1 MKILVSHFSLYKKNG
16 WGRTFEEAKGLARLG
31 HDVTLLCSARGFGRI
46 CNSQEVEGVKVLAF
60 YDIIPERF
68 LLFGHGFFSLFNKLI
83 YSVFTHFDICL
94 SNSHRDNAYYPCAL
108 NRFFHRSK
116 LVIEWWD
123 DFSVKGNS
131 IQSPNIIRR
140 VIRRIINFIQPSDEK
155 REISTKLSSDIVVVL
170 SSTMARRAERVG
182 VSADKIRIIYGG
194 CDVDHLQYIN
204 QPANEIKQNNGIPV
218 DCITF
223 GFIGDGDQELKDL
236 DVFFD
241 AMIELKT
248 KYKILFLNYGGA
260 FRKAVIYK
268 PELRD
273 IIHECGWVDY
283 HGDNSILSATDVFIL
298 IKQNNIK
305 NQSGW
310 PNKFGD
316 YLACGRAVLLNP
328 YGDIIPFMQK
338 WQPGV
343 IEVDYS
349 KDSILKGIAS
359 ICEGMIDLSESAAR
373 NRAIALSNSWL
384 QKAKELESVF
394 MASMGTKTR

>member
-31 HDVTLLCSARGFGRI
+31 HEVTLLCSARGVGRI
-46 CNSQEVEGVKVLAF
+46 YKTREVEGVKVLAF

-68 LLFGHGFFSLFNKLI
+68 LLYGYGIFSLFNKLI

-94 SNSHRDNAYYPCAL
+94 SNSHRDNAYYPCAI
-108 NRFFHRSK
+108 NRFFHHSK

-131 IQSPNIIRR
+131 VKSPNIIKRFLR
-140 VIRRIINFIQPSDEK
+140 QIITFIQPSDEK
-155 REISTKLSSDIVVVL
+155 REIDTKLFSDVVVVL
-170 SSTMARRAERVG
+170 SLMMARRAEKVG
-182 VSADKIRIIYGG
+182 VSADKIKIVYGG
-194 CDVDHLQYIN
+194 CDVDHLQYMC
-204 QPANEIKQNNGIPV
+204 QPANEIKQKNGIPV

-223 GFIGDGDQELKDL
+223 GLIGDGDQELKDL
-236 DVFFD
+236 DIFFD

-260 FRKAVIYK
+260 FKKAVIDK

-283 HGDNSILSATDVFIL
+283 HGDNSILSATDVFVL
-298 IKQNNIK
+298 IKQNNVK

-328 YGDIIPFMQK
+328 YGDIIQFIQK
-338 WQPGV
+338 WQPGF
-343 IEVDYS
+343 IEVDYT
-349 KDSILKGIAS
+349 KDSIKKGIAS
-359 ICEGMIDLSESAAR
+359 ICEGMVDLSQLAEK
-373 NRAIALSNSWL
+373 NREVALSNSWL
-384 QKAKELESVF
+384 QKAKELENVF
-394 MASMGTKTR
+394 IASMVP